1 MTQILLTYLII
12 SQILMFAFLL
22 INEKDIREG
31 YLSFEEKRKGTPTS
45 NWYGFYIFTHI
56 LKAPFLAPMI
66 LILIL
71 LNGGKLIPDKD

>member
-22 INEKDIREG
+22 INEKSVRES
-31 YLSFEEKRKGTPTS
+31 YLSFEEKREGTPTS
-45 NWYGFYIFTHI
+45 NWYGVYVFTHI

-71 LNGGKLIPDKD
+71 LNGGKLVK